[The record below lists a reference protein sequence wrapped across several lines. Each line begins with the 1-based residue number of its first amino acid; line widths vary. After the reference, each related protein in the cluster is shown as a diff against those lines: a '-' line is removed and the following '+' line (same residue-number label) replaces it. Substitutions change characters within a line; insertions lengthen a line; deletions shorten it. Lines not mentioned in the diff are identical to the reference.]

1 MKQTH
6 WALGSM
12 EREEVEPGLFCGT
25 SLFTYNKLYIRIA
38 TQPEL
43 CLVDYYT
50 GTSPASLRFGMST
63 RVIDSSC
70 VGEAAGNAL
79 IVMTTWRH
87 SSTSDADWELKS
99 HFWPTEIALIKA
111 RIDTS
116 SATPNRRQQPHR
128 LPQSLRRR
136 PFDLRWRAI
145 AAILAISRIPCLQNC
160 GHQFIER

>member
-1 MKQTH
+1 MSHTHSPCITASVLVEASPDICFDFVRSGMKQTH

-25 SLFTYNKLYIRIA
+25 SLFTYNKLYIRIVA
-38 TQPEL
+38 QPEL
-43 CLVDYYT
+43 RLVDYYT
-50 GTSPASLRFGMST
+50 GTSPASLQFGTST
-63 RVIDSSC
+63 HVIDSSC

-99 HFWPTEIALIKA
+99 HFWPTEITLIKA

-116 SATPNRRQQPHR
+116 SATPNRRQRP
-128 LPQSLRRR
+128 PQTS
-136 PFDLRWRAI
+136 AES
-145 AAILAISRIPCLQNC
+145 AA
-160 GHQFIER
+160 

>member
-1 MKQTH
+1 MSHTHSPCITASVLVEASPDVCFAFVRSGMKQTH

-25 SLFTYNKLYIRIA
+25 SLFTYNKLYIRIVA
-38 TQPEL
+38 QPEL
-43 CLVDYYT
+43 RLVDYYT
-50 GTSPASLRFGMST
+50 GTSPASLRFGTST

-70 VGEAAGNAL
+70 VGEVTGKAL

-111 RIDTS
+111 RIEYEQRNPEQAAAVPQTS
-116 SATPNRRQQPHR
+116 AESVA
-128 LPQSLRRR
+128 
-136 PFDLRWRAI
+136 
-145 AAILAISRIPCLQNC
+145 
-160 GHQFIER
+160 